1 MSENEKFELTF
12 DAFMGGVQDG
22 GLRST
27 LEIHM
32 LICYLVANVGSRMTA
47 EVIAETVVEGEIANY
62 FETASA
68 LQSLIDRGLIIKDN
82 RGYLTASD
90 KCKEYIGLVEKE
102 LPRTV
107 RTRALELASK
117 LAVRR
122 KFEKENG
129 AEIKEKDG
137 NFFVTLHL
145 KSEADFDVMTLTLL
159 AASNDEAQEIKDR
172 FFDDPITVYN
182 EIMKRLS

>member
-1 MSENEKFELTF
+1 MSKNENFELTF

-32 LICYLVANVGSRMTA
+32 LICFLLAHIDEKMTA
-47 EVIAETVVEGEIANY
+47 DVITETVIEGEIANY
-62 FETASA
+62 FETSSA
-68 LQSLIDRGLIIKDN
+68 LQSLIDRGLVLQDEKG
-82 RGYLTASD
+82 RLTATD
-90 KCKEYIGLVEKE
+90 KCKEYIGLVETE
-102 LPRTV
+102 LPRTI
-107 RTRALELASK
+107 RQRSLKIAK
-117 LAVRR
+117 RLAVRK

-159 AASNDEAQEIKDR
+159 ASSNEEAEAIKNK
-172 FFDDPITVYN
+172 FFDDPITFYN
-182 EIMKRLS
+182 KLTDMLL